1 MVQAW
6 GVWDLRRPEGHRGD
20 SAEPVTCS
28 PGPLGEERGTRLENH
43 GRPLPQDQAPPLPP
57 RLSPACRLL
66 LGTHT
71 APPPHGAARRTAASG
86 SAVSLP
92 SFSSGL
98 LNGKERV

>member
-20 SAEPVTCS
+20 SAEPATCS
-28 PGPLGEERGTRLENH
+28 PGPLGEERGTRLENR
-43 GRPLPQDQAPPLPP
+43 GRPLPQDRAVPLLP
-57 RLSPACRLL
+57 RLSPAPA
-66 LGTHT
+66 GDTHGL
-71 APPPHGAARRTAASG
+71 PPPHGAARRTAASG
-86 SAVSLP
+86 SAVSLL